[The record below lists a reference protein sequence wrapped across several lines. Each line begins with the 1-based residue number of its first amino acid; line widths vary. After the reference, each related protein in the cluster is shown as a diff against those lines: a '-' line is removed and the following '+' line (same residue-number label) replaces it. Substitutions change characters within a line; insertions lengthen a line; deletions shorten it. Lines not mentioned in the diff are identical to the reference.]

1 MSILADLRF
10 AGGSTVLQTLIPT
23 ILLITTQKQSVFRY
37 LAILCMIWVASQNV
51 RQMARSCG
59 IFPLIAGQTFINIP
73 QAANLLLINPLDA
86 DDLAREKPGRTKTLT
101 GRMYYSFELLC
112 QNRGV
117 GTPRQVK
124 GIPSYPA
131 YYCDT
136 KKGGITFI
144 PRRAFLL
151 RQFVVLAWQY
161 ALCDIIQFAVHQQAA
176 GPSAV
181 VFTEPKWN
189 VSLNEWIKRCLTHS
203 ISWFLITRIF
213 IDSRYRLVSIVTVGL
228 GMSSP
233 PDWPPVFGRM
243 ADAYTLRQFWGT
255 FWHQLLR
262 QPFTAVSN
270 WIARD
275 IMHLPR
281 PSVLERYTNIFL
293 VFLQSG
299 LFHVMTDAV
308 AGIPTQYSG
317 ALPFFTSFTLGIM
330 IEDGIQELYKRMTGS
345 EEHFVPSW
353 KRAIGYLW
361 VIIWLGVTSTW
372 QLHPSSQ
379 NTPPH
384 ELSIVPF
391 SISDRIGPTPM
402 AGFTAISGLVLI
414 SRFGIEM

>member
-1 MSILADLRF
+1 MSFLTDLRF
-10 AGGSTVLQTLIPT
+10 AGGSTVLQSLIPT
-23 ILLITTQKQSVFRY
+23 ILLATTQKQSIIRY
-37 LAILCMIWVASQNV
+37 LAILCMVWIASQNV
-51 RQMARSCG
+51 RQMNRFCG
-59 IFPLIAGQTFINIP
+59 LSTFITGQTFLNIP

-86 DDLAREKPGRTKTLT
+86 DDLAREEPGRTKTFT
-101 GRMYYSFELLC
+101 GRMCYSFELLC

-131 YYCDT
+131 YYRYT
-136 KKGGITFI
+136 KKAGITLV
-144 PRRAFLL
+144 PRCAFLL
-151 RQFVVLAWQY
+151 RQLAILTWQY
-161 ALCDIIQFAVHQQAA
+161 AVCDIIQFVGRQRAS
-176 GPSAV
+176 GPTAV
-181 VFTEPKWN
+181 VFTEPEWN
-189 VSLNEWIKRCLTHS
+189 VPLGEWIERCIMHS
-203 ISWFLITRIF
+203 ISWFLISRVF

-228 GMSSP
+228 GMNSP
-233 PDWPPVFGRM
+233 LDWPPLFGRI

-262 QPFTAVSN
+262 QPFTAISN

-281 PSVLERYTNIFL
+281 PSVLERYTNICL

-299 LFHVMTDAV
+299 LLHVLLDAV
-308 AGIPTQYSG
+308 VGMPTRYSG

-345 EEHFVPSW
+345 EGHIVPRW
-353 KRAIGYLW
+353 KRAVGHLW

-372 QLHPSSQ
+372 YLRPISQ

-391 SISDRIGPTPM
+391 SISDRVGLTPVV
-402 AGFTAISGLVLI
+402 GFTAVSGLALI
-414 SRFGIEM
+414 SRFGIEI